1 MNKYPVRAKQ
11 DKFSHLINLL
21 SFCEVEIFIFR
32 KLASKSF
39 YWSFISNKTT
49 ALNPTKNQTTGNY
62 FLIRKLKQK
71 NLIYLLLT
79 RGKKSKWI
87 LIGIVYWASSSRL
100 SSFYWAS
107 SSRLSSFYWA
117 SSSRLSSFVHHVVRD
132 KKLHA
137 QKKNVCAND
146 IQQVYRVM

>member
-32 KLASKSF
+32 KLASKTF

-79 RGKKSKWI
+79 RGKKNKWI

-100 SSFYWAS
+100 SSF
-107 SSRLSSFYWA
+107 
-117 SSSRLSSFVHHVVRD
+117 VHHVVRD
-132 KKLHA
+132 VKLDA
-137 QKKNVCAND
+137 QEKLFVLTTFYGYIGSA
-146 IQQVYRVM
+146 